1 MSASCQSASWR
12 IRELSSYRSRRQH
25 DRPTFMYDL
34 CIAVNTAG
42 IMGNEEAH
50 QEGLDGGEDPPG
62 G

>member
-1 MSASCQSASWR
+1 
-12 IRELSSYRSRRQH
+12 
-25 DRPTFMYDL
+25 MYDL

-42 IMGNEEAH
+42 IMGNAEAH